1 MEDARRQAVV
11 LSLIEKLD
19 LYGSWCGETHIQK
32 SLYFLQEMLG
42 VPTGFDF
49 ILYKHGPF
57 SFDLR
62 DELNVMRANM
72 IIELH
77 SKQYPYGP
85 SHFPGDSAD
94 RLKELYPKTAKA
106 YEQQIDFITKHLAK
120 FRVAEL
126 ERLATAL
133 YVTLEEGKE
142 KSVPVRA
149 KRINELK
156 PHVGFE
162 EAKLAVALVDSLM
175 KDWEIRETFFLSPCC
190 GTEHAPL

>member
-11 LSLIEKLD
+11 LSLIEKMD

-42 VPTGFDF
+42 VPTSYDF

-62 DELNVMRANM
+62 DELNVMQANL

-77 SKQYPYGP
+77 SKPYPYGP
-85 SHFPGDSAD
+85 SHLPGDAAEK
-94 RLKELYPKTAKA
+94 LKEIYPKTTRK
-106 YEQQIDFITKHLAK
+106 YERHIDFIAKKLALLH
-120 FRVAEL
+120 VADL

-133 YVTLEEGKE
+133 YVTLGEGRE
-142 KSVPVRA
+142 KTIQYRA
-149 KRINELK
+149 RRIHELK
-156 PHVGFE
+156 PHVKIDEAMRAVE
-162 EAKLAVALVDSLM
+162 EVDSLL
-175 KDWEIRETFFLSPCC
+175 KESEEI
-190 GTEHAPL
+190 HH

>member
-1 MEDARRQAVV
+1 MEDGRRQAVV

-19 LYGSWCGETHIQK
+19 LYGNWCGETHIQK

-42 VPTGFDF
+42 VPTEFDF

-72 IIELH
+72 IIKLQ
-77 SKQYPYGP
+77 SNQYPYGP
-85 SHFPGDSAD
+85 SHLPGDAAE
-94 RLKELYPKTAKA
+94 RLKELYPKTTKA
-106 YEQQIDFITKHLAK
+106 YNRQIDFIAGKLANY
-120 FRVAEL
+120 RVAEL

-142 KSVPVRA
+142 KSARVRA

-156 PHVGFE
+156 PHVVVE
-162 EAKLAVALVDSLM
+162 EARLAVEEVDVLM
-175 KDWEIRETFFLSPCC
+175 KDSERIF
-190 GTEHAPL
+190 H

>member
-1 MEDARRQAVV
+1 MEDTRRQAVV
-11 LSLIEKLD
+11 LSLIEKMD

-32 SLYFLQEMLG
+32 SLYFLQEMLR
-42 VPTGFDF
+42 VPTDFDF

-77 SKQYPYGP
+77 SKPYPYGP
-85 SHFPGDSAD
+85 SLLPGEAAD
-94 RLKELYPKTAKA
+94 RLKELYPKTTKA
-106 YEQQIDFITKHLAK
+106 YEQQVDFITKNLSR

-133 YVTLEEGKE
+133 YVTLEEGQE
-142 KSVPVRA
+142 KSVRVRA

-156 PHVGFE
+156 PHVRIE
-162 EAKLAVALVDSLM
+162 EAKLAVEEVDALM
-175 KDWEIRETFFLSPCC
+175 KDSERVF
-190 GTEHAPL
+190 H

>member
-77 SKQYPYGP
+77 SKPYPYGP
-85 SHFPGDSAD
+85 SLLPGDAAE
-94 RLKELYPKTAKA
+94 RLKELYPKTAKV
-106 YEQQIDFITKHLAK
+106 YELQIDYIAMKLADL
-120 FRVAEL
+120 RVAEL

-133 YVTLEEGKE
+133 YVTLEEGRE
-142 KSVPVRA
+142 KTVQARA
-149 KRINELK
+149 RRINELK
-156 PHVGFE
+156 PHVKID
-162 EAKLAVALVDSLM
+162 EAKRAVEEVDFLM
-175 KDWEIRETFFLSPCC
+175 IEAEKMF
-190 GTEHAPL
+190 H

>member
-32 SLYFLQEMLG
+32 SLYFLQEIFG

-62 DELNVMRANM
+62 DELNVMLANM
-72 IIELH
+72 IIKLQ
-77 SKQYPYGP
+77 SKPYPYGP
-85 SHFPGDSAD
+85 SHLPGDAAE
-94 RLKELYPKTAKA
+94 RLKELYPKTTKA
-106 YEQQIDFITKHLAK
+106 YEQQIDFIARKLAIY
-120 FRVAEL
+120 RVAEL

-133 YVTLEEGKE
+133 YVTLEEGRE
-142 KSVPVRA
+142 KTVQIRSR
-149 KRINELK
+149 RINELK
-156 PHVGFE
+156 PHVGIE
-162 EAKLAVALVDSLM
+162 EAKRAVEEVDVLI
-175 KDWEIRETFFLSPCC
+175 KDSEKAF
-190 GTEHAPL
+190 H